1 VDLDGVDLG
10 AQEVVV
16 QEHYLWQPLLAL
28 QIQAVEAVEE
38 HGVQGV
44 H

>member
-1 VDLDGVDLG
+1 VDLDGVDLE

-16 QEHYLWQPLLAL
+16 QEHYLRQPLLVL
-28 QIQAVEAVEE
+28 QIQVVEVVEE